1 MHQLPS
7 NRHWQP
13 PCHSRP
19 WCTRSLCRVWVGN
32 RYPIWSVLVLS
43 IQHTSSPKLRKTI
56 WVVGLLFTTYFLVL
70 SFASRETGHAIE
82 PVVNQRRK
90 WPDLRNNIR
99 LCDSGGKR
107 RGRKTNCVDDVIIK
121 RLLCVLHFSLF
132 QKKKME
138 KREKKKTRLRVLTCL
153 IGWQQKPLGVC
164 RYVFFFSSSFSF
176 LPSEIWRHLSSL
188 CNLLTR
194 PDGFI
199 LIPDAATQVYK

>member
-1 MHQLPS
+1 MS
-7 NRHWQP
+7 
-13 PCHSRP
+13 C
-19 WCTRSLCRVWVGN
+19 WV
-32 RYPIWSVLVLS
+32 I
-43 IQHTSSPKLRKTI
+43 I
-56 WVVGLLFTTYFLVL
+56 TTYFLVL

-138 KREKKKTRLRVLTCL
+138 KKREEEDETEGVDLFNRLAAKASGRL
-153 IGWQQKPLGVC
+153 PL
-164 RYVFFFSSSFSF
+164 RFFFFFFFFFS
-176 LPSEIWRHLSSL
+176 
-188 CNLLTR
+188 
-194 PDGFI
+194 
-199 LIPDAATQVYK
+199 AQ